1 MLFNMNTGIVGPYR
15 FYDNDDY
22 TSILKMMEEDHV
34 VTNTFGY
41 NHGLNSQSLL
51 YKYIEI
57 KTRVITCYHA

>member
-15 FYDNDDY
+15 FYDNDY

-41 NHGLNSQSLL
+41 NHGFNSQSLL

>member
-41 NHGLNSQSLL
+41 NHGFNF
-51 YKYIEI
+51 
-57 KTRVITCYHA
+57 